1 MDQFIINLVYEY
13 SGYGILFYILITT
26 AITSVLSFCLGFV
39 RHLQGDP
46 VGSNKIYVLF
56 AVGCS
61 LLMTISIWAIRI
73 ADGSIALA
81 GPVADVS
88 GLVAKYDTSR
98 IAAGVITGL
107 GFLGAGVIFKDK
119 FGIRGLTN
127 AATLWICTAIGLACG
142 CGFVLEAI
150 EATVLVAIILVLLN
164 IVVKKMNARAPN
176 LIIESRSGYPIL
188 ESINEYTTN
197 NGILLRD
204 ITVIECNAEKTVVKI
219 LFNLKTNENLITY
232 LANHFS
238 GIEGIEIVSAPGK
251 Q

>member
-1 MDQFIINLVYEY
+1 MDQFIINLVYKFD
-13 SGYGILFYILITT
+13 GYGILLYILITT
-26 AITSVLSFCLGFV
+26 VVTCILSFCLGFV

-73 ADGSIALA
+73 ADGSIAIDGSA
-81 GPVADVS
+81 AATATPGVN
-88 GLVAKYDTSR
+88 YDTSR

-142 CGFVLEAI
+142 SGFVLEAI
-150 EATVLVAIILVLLN
+150 VATVIVAIILVLLN
-164 IVVKKMNARAPN
+164 IVVKKMNDRAPN
-176 LIIESRSGYPIL
+176 LMIESKSGYPIL

-197 NGILLRD
+197 NGILLRG
-204 ITVIECNAEKTVVKI
+204 ITVTECNMEKTVVKI
-219 LFNLKTNENLITY
+219 VFNLKTNRNLITY

-238 GIEGIEIVSAPGK
+238 NIEGIKVIDNDN